1 MYFFYR
7 IFPPYLT
14 SKIDL
19 KVLSK
24 KKEEGGKSQTKTK
37 ETTSCSSTCL
47 SQTLNELLLKQI
59 KKEGKKMLRFFDT
72 TALFFIFLTS
82 VPKKTTFRIVL
93 LVSAWVWGWQGC
105 QVQKIKRPNLKS
117 FAQIFL
123 QQALNCAIFFNFQK
137 WANG

>member
-93 LVSAWVWGWQGC
+93 LVSA
-105 QVQKIKRPNLKS
+105 
-117 FAQIFL
+117 
-123 QQALNCAIFFNFQK
+123 
-137 WANG
+137 